1 VRVLSVDLGTAN
13 TVAVLS
19 DHGVVDL
26 DGGPTMPSSVYLDED
41 GTLHVG
47 REAERRSRHDPSRY
61 EANPKRHIGSA
72 TLKLG
77 ETNLPVN
84 DALAAIYG
92 HVLGAVTPLL
102 GGAQLDEIRLTHPA
116 EWGPSKR
123 NKLLSSAR
131 LAGMT
136 GELVPVPEAIAVASL
151 GGGRPLAIYDFGAD
165 TFDVSV
171 LDAEHRI
178 LADGSLSDVGGLDVD
193 QALLEHIGRTVS
205 HKDPAGWQRL
215 LRPVTIDDHRA
226 RLGLREELRLA
237 KEDLSELPQVEVLM
251 PEPFEK
257 VVVTRDE
264 LEALIRPSL
273 IRSTELLITTVHKAG
288 ITPEHVYLVG
298 GSCRMPLVARIIAEK
313 VGIVPTN
320 PDNPETIVAS
330 GAQVVDK
337 TTITLKPED
346 DKPKYVEP
354 PTVVTAPVS
363 PAVSGPHQV
372 GPTTSGSYQVGPTTS
387 GSYQVG
393 PTASGS
399 YPVNPNVSGP
409 YSASGTYPVTGPF
422 QANPAVSGSY
432 PMNFPQQAPK
442 KNNKKVFLG
451 VGGAVVAVAAILGA
465 VFAFTGP
472 DLPSADECKDDTAQ
486 DGQGF
491 TKCLR
496 QLAGHVPDGGGC
508 EHADSAQ
515 ITGLEE
521 IRGTV
526 VSCTIRDGY
535 AVQYILTD
543 SVTGAENN
551 ADAIVKSFQTDR
563 VEADWTGNGLEGNY
577 RAATSSGT
585 GVLVFTAKG
594 RPMFGILTKNAEE
607 NADELK
613 PDEIADFFEKSVQP
627 GE

>member
-1 VRVLSVDLGTAN
+1 MRVLSVDLGTAN

-47 REAERRSRHDPSRY
+47 REAERRSRQDPSRY
-61 EANPKRHIGSA
+61 EPNPKRHIDSA

-77 ETNLPVN
+77 ETTLPVN
-84 DALAAIYG
+84 DAIAAIYAR
-92 HVLGAVTPLL
+92 VMASVTPLL
-102 GGAQLDEIRLTHPA
+102 GGGQLDEIRLTHPA
-116 EWGPSKR
+116 EWGPTRR

-151 GGGRPLAIYDFGAD
+151 GGGRPLAVYDFGAD

-178 LADGSLSDVGGLDVD
+178 LADGSLSDVGGLDID
-193 QALLEHIGRTVS
+193 QALLEHIGRSVS

-215 LRPVTIDDHRA
+215 LRPTSVDDHRA

-237 KEDLSELPQVEVLM
+237 KEDLSELPQVEVMM

-257 VVVTRDE
+257 VVVTRGE

-273 IRSTELLITTVHKAG
+273 IRSAELLITTVQKAG
-288 ITPEHVYLVG
+288 VTPEHVYLVG
-298 GSCRMPLVARIIAEK
+298 GSCRMPLVAQIIAEK

-320 PDNPETIVAS
+320 PDHPETIVAS
-330 GAQVVDK
+330 GAQVVDRAM
-337 TTITLKPED
+337 ITLKAED
-346 DKPKYVEP
+346 DKPKFLEP

-363 PAVSGPHQV
+363 PAVSGPHPV
-372 GPTTSGSYQVGPTTS
+372 SPAT
-387 GSYQVG
+387 
-393 PTASGS
+393 SGS

-409 YSASGTYPVTGPF
+409 YSASGTYPVTGPYPV
-422 QANPAVSGSY
+422 NPSVSGSY
-432 PMNFPQQAPK
+432 PMNFPQQQAPK
-442 KNNKKVFLG
+442 KDNKKVLLG
-451 VGGAVVAVAAILGA
+451 IGGAVVALAVVAGA
-465 VFAFTGP
+465 VFAFSGP
-472 DLPSADECKDDTAQ
+472 DLPSADECKDDTSQ

-496 QLAGHVPDGGGC
+496 QLAGTVPDGGGC
-508 EHADSAQ
+508 EKADSAQ
-515 ITGLEE
+515 ITGMEE
-521 IRGTV
+521 IKGTV

>member
-1 VRVLSVDLGTAN
+1 MRVLSVDLGTAN

-41 GTLHVG
+41 GTLRVG
-47 REAERRSRHDPSRY
+47 REAERRSRQDPSRY
-61 EANPKRHIGSA
+61 EPNPKRHIDKA
-72 TLKLG
+72 TIKLG

-92 HVLGAVTPLL
+92 HVMEAVTPLL
-102 GGAQLDEIRLTHPA
+102 QGGQLDEIRLTLPA
-116 EWGPSKR
+116 EWGPSRR

-151 GGGRPLAIYDFGAD
+151 GGGRPLAVYDFGAD

-171 LDAEHRI
+171 LDSEHRI

-193 QALLEHIGRTVS
+193 QALLEHIGRAVS

-215 LRPVTIDDHRA
+215 LRPVSVDDHRA

-257 VVVTRDE
+257 VVVTRGE

-273 IRSTELLITTVHKAG
+273 IRSAELLITTVQKAG
-288 ITPEHVYLVG
+288 VTPEHVYLVG
-298 GSCRMPLVARIIAEK
+298 GSCRMPLVAQVIAEK

-320 PDNPETIVAS
+320 PDHPETIVAS
-330 GAQVVDK
+330 GAQVVDRA
-337 TTITLKPED
+337 TITLKAED

-363 PAVSGPHQV
+363 PAVTGSHPVGPNVSGPNPV
-372 GPTTSGSYQVGPTTS
+372 I
-387 GSYQVG
+387 
-393 PTASGS
+393 SGS
-399 YPVNPNVSGP
+399 YPNPNVSGP
-409 YSASGTYPVTGPF
+409 YSASGTYQLTSPYP
-422 QANPAVSGSY
+422 NPNVSGSY
-432 PMNFPQQAPK
+432 PMNFPQQMPPK
-442 KNNKKVFLG
+442 KDNKKVLLG
-451 VGGAVVAVAAILGA
+451 IGGAVVALAVVIGA
-465 VFAFTGP
+465 VFAFSGP
-472 DLPSADECKDDTAQ
+472 DLPSADECKDDTTQ

-496 QLAGHVPDGGGC
+496 QLAGNVPDGGGC
-508 EHADSAQ
+508 EKADSAQ
-515 ITGLEE
+515 ITGMEE
-521 IRGTV
+521 IKGTV

-551 ADAIVKSFQTDR
+551 ANTIVKSFQTDR
-563 VEADWTGNGLEGNY
+563 VEADWTGNGLEGTY

-613 PDEIADFFEKSVQP
+613 PDEVADFFEQSVQP

>member
-1 VRVLSVDLGTAN
+1 MRVLSVDLGTAN

-19 DHGVVDL
+19 DHGVVDV

-41 GTLHVG
+41 GTLRVG
-47 REAERRSRHDPSRY
+47 REAERRSRQDPSRY
-61 EANPKRHIGSA
+61 EANPKRHIDKA
-72 TLKLG
+72 TIKLG
-77 ETNLPVN
+77 EKNLPVN
-84 DALAAIYG
+84 DALAAIYER
-92 HVLGAVTPLL
+92 VMEAVTPLL
-102 GGAQLDEIRLTHPA
+102 GGGQLDEIRLTHPA
-116 EWGPSKR
+116 EWGPSRR
-123 NKLLSSAR
+123 NKLLSAAR

-151 GGGRPLAIYDFGAD
+151 GGGRPLAVYDFGAD

-178 LADGSLSDVGGLDVD
+178 LADGSLSDVGGLDID

-215 LRPVTIDDHRA
+215 LRPVTVDDHRA

-257 VVVTRDE
+257 VVVMRTE

-273 IRSTELLITTVHKAG
+273 IRSTEVLITTVQKAG
-288 ITPEHVYLVG
+288 VTPEHVYLVG
-298 GSCRMPLVARIIAEK
+298 GSCRMPLVAQVIAEK

-330 GAQVVDK
+330 GALVVDRA
-337 TTITLKPED
+337 TITLKPED
-346 DKPKYVEP
+346 DKPRYVEP
-354 PTVVTAPVS
+354 PTVVTRPVS
-363 PAVSGPHQV
+363 PAVSGPHPV
-372 GPTTSGSYQVGPTTS
+372 NPTS
-387 GSYQVG
+387 
-393 PTASGS
+393 SGS
-399 YPVNPNVSGP
+399 YPVGPTSSGSYSVNPNVSGP
-409 YSASGTYPVTGPF
+409 YSASGSYPVTGPYPV
-422 QANPAVSGSY
+422 NPAVSGSY
-432 PMNFPQQAPK
+432 PMNFPQQQAPT
-442 KNNKKVFLG
+442 KNNKKVLLG
-451 VGGAVVAVAAILGA
+451 VGGAVVALAVVIGA
-465 VFAFTGP
+465 VFAFSGP
-472 DLPSADECKDDTAQ
+472 NLPSADQCKDDTAQ

-508 EHADSAQ
+508 EKADSAQ
-515 ITGLEE
+515 ITGMEE
-521 IRGTV
+521 IKGTV

-551 ADAIVKSFQTDR
+551 ADAIVKSFQTDH
-563 VEADWTGNGLEGNY
+563 VEADWTGNGLEGDY
-577 RAATSSGT
+577 SAATSSGT

-607 NADELK
+607 NANELK
-613 PDEIADFFEKSVQP
+613 PDEIADFFEKTVQP

>member
-1 VRVLSVDLGTAN
+1 MRVLSVDLGTAN

-19 DHGVVDL
+19 GHGVVDV
-26 DGGPTMPSSVYLDED
+26 DGGPVMPSSVYLEED
-41 GTLHVG
+41 GTLLVG
-47 REAERRSRHDPSRY
+47 READRRSRQDPSRY
-61 EANPKRHIGSA
+61 EPNPKRHIDKA

-77 ETNLPVN
+77 ERNLPVN
-84 DALAAIYG
+84 DALAAIYAR
-92 HVLGAVTPLL
+92 VMEAVTPLL
-102 GGAQLDEIRLTHPA
+102 MGAALDEIRLTHPA
-116 EWGPSKR
+116 EWGPSRR

-151 GGGRPLAIYDFGAD
+151 GGGRPLAVYDFGAD

-171 LDAEHRI
+171 LDSEHRI
-178 LADGSLSDVGGLDVD
+178 LADGSLGDVGGLDVD
-193 QALLEHIGRTVS
+193 QALLEHIGRMVS

-215 LRPVTIDDHRA
+215 LRPTTVDDHRA

-264 LEALIRPSL
+264 LEALVRPSL
-273 IRSTELLITTVHKAG
+273 IRSAEVVISTVRKAG
-288 ITPEHVYLVG
+288 VTPEHVYLVG
-298 GSCRMPLVARIIAEK
+298 GSCRMPLVRQIIAEK
-313 VGIVPTN
+313 VGIVPTS
-320 PDNPETIVAS
+320 PDHPETIVAS

-337 TTITLKPED
+337 ATITLKAED
-346 DKPKYVEP
+346 DKPKSVEP

-363 PAVSGPHQV
+363 PAVTGPHPVGNPNVSGPNPV
-372 GPTTSGSYQVGPTTS
+372 VSGSYPNPNVS
-387 GSYQVG
+387 GSYS
-393 PTASGS
+393 ASGS
-399 YPVNPNVSGP
+399 YPVSGP
-409 YSASGTYPVTGPF
+409 YSV
-422 QANPAVSGSY
+422 NPNTSGSY
-432 PMNFPQQAPK
+432 PMNFPQQQAPK
-442 KNNKKVFLG
+442 KDNKKVLI
-451 VGGAVVAVAAILGA
+451 GAGAAVLAVAGIIGA
-465 VFAFTGP
+465 VFAFSGP
-472 DLPSADECKDDTAQ
+472 SLPSADECKDDTAQ

-496 QLAGHVPDGGGC
+496 QLAGTVPDGGGC
-508 EHADSAQ
+508 EKADSAQ
-515 ITGLEE
+515 ITGMEE
-521 IRGTV
+521 IKGTV

-551 ADAIVKSFQTDR
+551 ADAIAKSFQTDR
-563 VEADWTGNGLEGNY
+563 VEADWTGNGLEGDY

-594 RPMFGILTKNAEE
+594 RPMFGILTKTAEE

-613 PDEIADFFEKSVQP
+613 PDEMADFFEKTVQP

>member
-1 VRVLSVDLGTAN
+1 MRVLSVDLGTAN

-19 DHGVVDL
+19 GHGVVDL

-41 GTLHVG
+41 GTLRVG
-47 REAERRSRHDPSRY
+47 REAERRSRQDPSRY
-61 EANPKRHIGSA
+61 EANPKRHIDKA

-84 DALAAIYG
+84 DALAAIYAR
-92 HVLGAVTPLL
+92 VMEAVAPLL
-102 GGAQLDEIRLTHPA
+102 MGAELDEIRLTHPA
-116 EWGPSKR
+116 EWGPSRR
-123 NKLLSSAR
+123 NRLLSSAR

-136 GELVPVPEAIAVASL
+136 GELVPVPEAVAVAAL

-178 LADGSLSDVGGLDVD
+178 LADGSLSDVGGLDID

-215 LRPVTIDDHRA
+215 LRPTTVDDHRA

-257 VVVTRDE
+257 VVVTRGE
-264 LEALIRPSL
+264 LEALIRSSL
-273 IRSTELLITTVHKAG
+273 IRTTELLISTVHRAG
-288 ITPEHVYLVG
+288 VTPEHVYLVG
-298 GSCRMPLVARIIAEK
+298 GSCRMPLVAQIIAEK

-372 GPTTSGSYQVGPTTS
+372 GPT
-387 GSYQVG
+387 
-393 PTASGS
+393 ASGS
-399 YPVNPNVSGP
+399 YPVNPNVSGA

-422 QANPAVSGSY
+422 QVNPAVSGSY
-432 PMNFPQQAPK
+432 PMNFPQQPPK
-442 KNNKKVFLG
+442 KDNKKVFLG
-451 VGGAVVAVAAILGA
+451 IGAAVVVLAAVIGAA
-465 VFAFTGP
+465 FALSGP
-472 DLPSADECKDDTAQ
+472 NLPSADECKDDTAQ

-491 TKCLR
+491 TSCLR

-508 EHADSAQ
+508 EKADSAQ
-515 ITGLEE
+515 ITGMEE
-521 IRGTV
+521 IKGTV

-551 ADAIVKSFQTDR
+551 AAAIVKSFQTDH

-613 PDEIADFFEKSVQP
+613 SDEIADFFEKSVQP
-627 GE
+627 GD

>member
-1 VRVLSVDLGTAN
+1 MRVLSVDLGTAN

-19 DHGVVDL
+19 DHGVVDV

-41 GTLHVG
+41 GTLRVG
-47 REAERRSRHDPSRY
+47 REAERRSRQDPSRY
-61 EANPKRHIGSA
+61 EANPKRHIDKA
-72 TLKLG
+72 TIKLG
-77 ETNLPVN
+77 ETNLPIN
-84 DALAAIYG
+84 DAIAAIYAR
-92 HVLGAVTPLL
+92 VMEAVTPLL
-102 GGAQLDEIRLTHPA
+102 QGGQLDEIRLTHPA
-116 EWGPSKR
+116 EWGPTR
-123 NKLLSSAR
+123 RTKLLSSAR

-151 GGGRPLAIYDFGAD
+151 GGGRPLAVYDFGAD

-171 LDAEHRI
+171 LDSQHRI
-178 LADGSLSDVGGLDVD
+178 LADGSLGDVGGLDID
-193 QALLEHIGRTVS
+193 QALLEHIGRSIS

-215 LRPVTIDDHRA
+215 LRPVTVDDHRA

-237 KEDLSELPQVEVLM
+237 KEDLSELPQVEVMM

-257 VVVTRDE
+257 VVVTRGE

-273 IRSTELLITTVHKAG
+273 IRTTELLITTVHKAG
-288 ITPEHVYLVG
+288 VTPEHVYLVG
-298 GSCRMPLVARIIAEK
+298 GSCRMPLVAQVIAEK

-320 PDNPETIVAS
+320 PDHPETIVAS
-330 GAQVVDK
+330 GAQVVDRAM
-337 TTITLKPED
+337 ITLKPED
-346 DKPKYVEP
+346 DKPRYVEP

-372 GPTTSGSYQVGPTTS
+372 NPNVSGPNPVI
-387 GSYQVG
+387 
-393 PTASGS
+393 SGS
-399 YPVNPNVSGP
+399 YPNPNVSGP
-409 YSASGTYPVTGPF
+409 YSASGTYQLTSQYPM
-422 QANPAVSGSY
+422 NPNVSGSY
-432 PMNFPQQAPK
+432 PMNFPQQQMPPK
-442 KNNKKVFLG
+442 KDNKKVLLG
-451 VGGAVVAVAAILGA
+451 IGGAVVVLALVIGA
-465 VFAFTGP
+465 VFAFNRP
-472 DLPSADECKDDTAQ
+472 DLPSADECKDDVTQ

-508 EHADSAQ
+508 EKADSAQ
-515 ITGLEE
+515 ITGMEE
-521 IRGTV
+521 IKGTV

-551 ADAIVKSFQTDR
+551 AEAIAKSFQTDR
-563 VEADWTGNGLEGNY
+563 VEADWTGNGLEGSY

-613 PDEIADFFEKSVQP
+613 PDEIADFFEQTVQP

>member
-1 VRVLSVDLGTAN
+1 MRVLSVDLGTAN

-41 GTLHVG
+41 GTLRVG
-47 REAERRSRHDPSRY
+47 REAERRSRQDPSRY
-61 EANPKRHIGSA
+61 EANPKRHIDKA
-72 TLKLG
+72 TIKLG

-84 DALAAIYG
+84 DALAAIYAR
-92 HVLGAVTPLL
+92 VMEAVTPLL
-102 GGAQLDEIRLTHPA
+102 QGAQLDEIRLTHPA
-116 EWGPSKR
+116 EWGPSRR

-136 GELVPVPEAIAVASL
+136 GELVPVPEAVAVASL

-178 LADGSLSDVGGLDVD
+178 LADGSLSDVGGLDID
-193 QALLEHIGRTVS
+193 QALLEHIGRSVS

-215 LRPVTIDDHRA
+215 LRPTTIDDHRA

-237 KEDLSELPQVEVLM
+237 KEDLSELPQVEVMM

-257 VVVTRDE
+257 VVITRAE
-264 LEALIRPSL
+264 LEALIRSSL

-288 ITPEHVYLVG
+288 VTPEHVYLVG
-298 GSCRMPLVARIIAEK
+298 GSCRMPLVAQIIAEK

-330 GAQVVDK
+330 GALAVDK
-337 TTITLKPED
+337 TKITLKAED

-363 PAVSGPHQV
+363 PAVTGPH
-372 GPTTSGSYQVGPTTS
+372 
-387 GSYQVG
+387 
-393 PTASGS
+393 
-399 YPVNPNVSGP
+399 PVNPNVSGP
-409 YSASGTYPVTGPF
+409 HPAVSGPYAVNPNVSGAYSTSGTYPVTGPF

-442 KNNKKVFLG
+442 KDNKKVFIS
-451 VGGAVVAVAAILGA
+451 VGAAIVAVAAIIGSVIALS
-465 VFAFTGP
+465 GP
-472 DLPSADECKDDTAQ
+472 DLPSADECKDDVAQ

-496 QLAGHVPDGGGC
+496 QLAGTVPDGGGC

-515 ITGLEE
+515 ITGMEE
-521 IRGTV
+521 IKGTV

-563 VEADWTGNGLEGNY
+563 VEADWAGNGLEGNY

-594 RPMFGILTKNAEE
+594 RPMFGILTKTAEE

-613 PDEIADFFEKSVQP
+613 PDEIADFFEQTVLP

>member
-1 VRVLSVDLGTAN
+1 MRVLSVDLGTAN

-19 DHGVVDL
+19 DHGVVDV

-41 GTLHVG
+41 GTLRVG
-47 REAERRSRHDPSRY
+47 REAERRSRQDPSRY
-61 EANPKRHIGSA
+61 EANPKRHIDKA
-72 TLKLG
+72 TIKLG
-77 ETNLPVN
+77 EQNLPVN
-84 DALAAIYG
+84 DALAAIYAR
-92 HVLGAVTPLL
+92 VMEAVTPLL
-102 GGAQLDEIRLTHPA
+102 GGVPLDEIRLTHPA
-116 EWGPSKR
+116 EWGPSRR

-151 GGGRPLAIYDFGAD
+151 GGGRPLAVYDFGAD
-165 TFDVSV
+165 TFDVSM
-171 LDAEHRI
+171 LDSEHRI
-178 LADGSLSDVGGLDVD
+178 LADGSLSDVGGLDID
-193 QALLEHIGRTVS
+193 QALLEHIGRSVS

-257 VVVTRDE
+257 VVVTRGE

-273 IRSTELLITTVHKAG
+273 IRSAELLISTVRKAG

-298 GSCRMPLVARIIAEK
+298 GSCRMPLVAQVIAEK

-320 PDNPETIVAS
+320 PDHPETIVAS
-330 GAQVVDK
+330 GAQVVDRAM
-337 TTITLKPED
+337 ITLKPED
-346 DKPKYVEP
+346 DKPKFVEP

-363 PAVSGPHQV
+363 PAVTGPHPVNPNVSGPNPV
-372 GPTTSGSYQVGPTTS
+372 I
-387 GSYQVG
+387 
-393 PTASGS
+393 SGS
-399 YPVNPNVSGP
+399 YPNPNVSGP
-409 YSASGTYPVTGPF
+409 YSASGSYPVTGPYPV
-422 QANPAVSGSY
+422 NPNVSGSY

-442 KNNKKVFLG
+442 KDNKKVLLG
-451 VGGAVVAVAAILGA
+451 VGALVLVLAGVAGAA
-465 VFAFTGP
+465 FAFSGP

-508 EHADSAQ
+508 EKADSAQ
-515 ITGLEE
+515 ITGMEE
-521 IRGTV
+521 IKGTV

-551 ADAIVKSFQTDR
+551 AAAIAKSFQTDR
-563 VEADWTGNGLEGNY
+563 VEADWTGNGLEGDY

-594 RPMFGILTKNAEE
+594 RPMFGILTKTAEE

-613 PDEIADFFEKSVQP
+613 PDEMADFFEKSVQP

>member
-1 VRVLSVDLGTAN
+1 MRVLSVDLGTAN

-19 DHGVVDL
+19 DHGVVDV

-41 GTLHVG
+41 GSLRVG
-47 REAERRSRHDPSRY
+47 REAERRSREDPSRY
-61 EANPKRHIGSA
+61 EANPKRHIDKA
-72 TLKLG
+72 TIKLG
-77 ETNLPVN
+77 EQNLPVN
-84 DALAAIYG
+84 DALAAIYAR
-92 HVLGAVTPLL
+92 VMEAVTALL
-102 GGAQLDEIRLTHPA
+102 KGEHLDEIRLTHPA
-116 EWGPSKR
+116 EWGPSRR
-123 NKLLSSAR
+123 NRLLSSAR

-151 GGGRPLAIYDFGAD
+151 GGGRPLAVYDFGAD

-171 LDAEHRI
+171 LDAQHRI
-178 LADGSLSDVGGLDVD
+178 LADGSLSDVGGLDID
-193 QALLEHIGRTVS
+193 QALLEHIGRMVS

-215 LRPVTIDDHRA
+215 LRPTTIDDHRA

-257 VVVTRDE
+257 VVITRAE
-264 LEALIRPSL
+264 LEGLVRSSL
-273 IRSTELLITTVHKAG
+273 IRTTEVLISAVRRAG
-288 ITPEHVYLVG
+288 VTPEHVYLVG
-298 GSCRMPLVARIIAEK
+298 GSCRMPLVAQMIAEK

-320 PDNPETIVAS
+320 PDHPETIVAS
-330 GAQVVDK
+330 GAQVVDREM
-337 TTITLKPED
+337 ITLKTED
-346 DKPKYVEP
+346 DKPKFVEP

-363 PAVSGPHQV
+363 PAVTGPH
-372 GPTTSGSYQVGPTTS
+372 
-387 GSYQVG
+387 
-393 PTASGS
+393 
-399 YPVNPNVSGP
+399 PVNPNVSGP
-409 YSASGTYPVTGPF
+409 NPVVSGSYPSGSYPSGAYSASGTYQLTSPYP
-422 QANPAVSGSY
+422 NPNVSGSY
-432 PMNFPQQAPK
+432 PANFPQQQAPK
-442 KNNKKVFLG
+442 KNTKKVFIG
-451 VGGAVVAVAAILGA
+451 VGAAVVAVAAIIGA
-465 VFAFTGP
+465 TVALSGP
-472 DLPSADECKDDTAQ
+472 NLPSADECKDDVSQ
-486 DGQGF
+486 DEQGF

-508 EHADSAQ
+508 EKADSAQ
-515 ITGLEE
+515 ITGMEE
-521 IRGTV
+521 IKGTV

-551 ADAIVKSFQTDR
+551 ADAITKSFQTDR
-563 VEADWTGNGLEGNY
+563 VEADWTGNGLQGDY

-585 GVLVFTAKG
+585 GVLVFRAKD

-613 PDEIADFFEKSVQP
+613 PDEMADFFEKSVQP